1 MKLRNAVVLAAL
13 AASPALASDTVTLT
27 NITGTWFNP
36 TPVAGITITNG
47 NPLSSIRWG
56 VPAAPNTFQSGY
68 DYTAA
73 AGPLNFTVN
82 PPPAT
87 GAQLIGTFN
96 HLNFPVFPPNLQ
108 SVELEV
114 DANVAVDSVPQ
125 GTFKFIFDFTHD
137 ETPNGGPPGGPFTG
151 TCPFP
156 TPGSPN
162 GAPGTVNEN
171 GCADKVTVTS
181 GVGSQSFIVAGV
193 HYTLDVIGFSQNGPG
208 GPITNEF
215 VTTEDQNNTAGLFA
229 RVTATTPTVPE
240 PASLALLGLGLLAAG
255 FARRKFR

>member
-36 TPVAGITITNG
+36 TPIVGITITNG

-56 VPAAPNTFQSGY
+56 TPAPPNTFQSGY

-82 PPPAT
+82 PPPST
-87 GAQLIGTFN
+87 PTQLIGTFN

-108 SVELEV
+108 SVQLEV

-151 TCPFP
+151 TCPYP
-156 TPGSPN
+156 SPGSPN
-162 GAPGTVNEN
+162 GVGINVN
-171 GCADKVTVTS
+171 GCADQVTVTS
-181 GVGSQSFIVAGV
+181 GVGSQSFVVAGV
-193 HYTLDVIGFSQNGPG
+193 HYTLDVIGFSQNGG
-208 GPITNEF
+208 TTITNKF
-215 VTTEDQNNTAGLFA
+215 QTVEDQNNTAGLYA
-229 RVTATTPTVPE
+229 RVSATTTPTVPE
-240 PASLALLGLGLLAAG
+240 PTSLALLGLGLLAAG
-255 FARRKFR
+255 FARRKFH